1 MTKVALCVKDINDF
15 NRISDGEIETI
26 EVEFV
31 DREICEKV
39 DGGYVQIIPYVSF
52 SYLDQDAGRL
62 NMVSYR
68 RPSTGEG
75 EERLQGNASFG
86 FGGHIDS
93 VDDLHFTSSE
103 KREDGGVVYRMTVD
117 DIKRT
122 AMQCATRELVEEL
135 GFDPIEAL
143 EIPIQAIH
151 FGLERE
157 QDPDEVGRVHLCI
170 SMMVSMDQKRYVDFF
185 EKAKDANKEEI
196 EELTSVAVDVGR
208 FLGSFNVKEAMQ
220 HLTAQLEAELKLEKW
235 SVLVI
240 TFMLTQMVEFFQ
252 SNWDFPSIMAQ
263 MMQRRQEQLT
273 QQAAEDAKEDTDTP
287 SLEADSAK
295 EVTVTLDAKDTDPIC
310 TVEAIQQFV
319 QDQQTQATQA

>member
-39 DGGYVQIIPYVSF
+39 DGGFVQIIPYVSF

-86 FGGHIDS
+86 FGGHIDT
-93 VDDLHFTSSE
+93 VEDLHFTSSE
-103 KREDGGVVYRMTVD
+103 KRDDGGVVYRMTVD

-135 GFDPIEAL
+135 GFDPIEEL
-143 EIPIQAIH
+143 EIPTQAIR

-157 QDPDEVGRVHLCI
+157 QEPDEVGQVHLCI

-185 EKAKDANKEEI
+185 EKAKEANEEEI
-196 EELTSVAVDVGR
+196 EGLQSVAVDVGR
-208 FLGSFNVKEAMQ
+208 FMGSFNVKEAMQ
-220 HLTAQLEAELKLEKW
+220 HLTAQLETELKLEKW

-240 TFMLTQMVEFFQ
+240 TFMLTQLVEFFQ
-252 SNWDFPSIMAQ
+252 TNWDFPSVMAG
-263 MMQRRQEQLT
+263 MMTRRQEELT
-273 QQAAEDAKEDTDTP
+273 RQAAQEAAQDEATP
-287 SLEADSAK
+287 SLQADAAN
-295 EVTVTLDAKDTDPIC
+295 DAGTEP
-310 TVEAIQQFV
+310 
-319 QDQQTQATQA
+319 QAEQA